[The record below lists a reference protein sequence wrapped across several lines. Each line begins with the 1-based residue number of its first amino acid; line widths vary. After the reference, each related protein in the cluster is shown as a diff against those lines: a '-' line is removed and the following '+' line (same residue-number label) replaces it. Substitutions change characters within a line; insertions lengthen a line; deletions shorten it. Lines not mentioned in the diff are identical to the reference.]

1 MVIIVDI
8 DGTIADT
15 KERARKYLETSPK
28 DWDKFYDSCAEDKPI
43 NGVIEVVRHLEQNN
57 YVIFVS
63 GRRESCR
70 KDTVEWINRNLPFL
84 APPTPSFTVDKM
96 VCYSLYLRENGDTRH
111 DTVVKPELLEK
122 AFKEE
127 RIDKSKVLCILEDR
141 NSMVR
146 KWRELGYTC
155 LQVAE
160 GDF

>member
-15 KERARKYLETSPK
+15 KERARKYLETRPK
-28 DWDKFYDSCAEDKPI
+28 DWDKFYDSCSEDKPI
-43 NGVIEVVRHLEQNN
+43 KGVIDVVQHLEQTN

-84 APPTPSFTVDKM
+84 LR
-96 VCYSLYLRENGDTRH
+96 YSLYLRDNGDTRH
-111 DTVVKPELLEK
+111 DTVVKPELLER
-122 AFKEE
+122 AFKKE

-141 NSMVR
+141 NSLVK

-155 LQVAE
+155 LQVSE